1 MRRFI
6 AILAATL
13 LSTGTLAQ
21 AEQDEAAE
29 IAAAAQKPSE
39 SKGGE
44 CVFARTIDNWNAI
57 DDETL
62 IIYAPTR
69 HDPYLVKLWR
79 PVFGLRSEFSLG
91 IEDADNDGQLC
102 DYSRDS
108 IIVRS
113 PAGIPESYKLRTMQR
128 IDEAQA
134 QALLESSK
142 SKKKN
147 DEPATTMPE
156 QSDVKSDKPK

>member
-1 MRRFI
+1 MMRSI
-6 AILAATL
+6 ATLAATL
-13 LSTGTLAQ
+13 LSIGTLAQ
-21 AEQDEAAE
+21 AAQDQAAE
-29 IAAAAQKPSE
+29 IAAAAQKPSG

-62 IIYAPTR
+62 ILYAPTR

-79 PVFGLRSEFSLG
+79 PVFGLRSELSLA

-113 PAGIPESYKLRTMQR
+113 PAGTPESYKLRTMRR

-142 SKKKN
+142 SRKKN
-147 DEPATTMPE
+147 DEPVATMPE